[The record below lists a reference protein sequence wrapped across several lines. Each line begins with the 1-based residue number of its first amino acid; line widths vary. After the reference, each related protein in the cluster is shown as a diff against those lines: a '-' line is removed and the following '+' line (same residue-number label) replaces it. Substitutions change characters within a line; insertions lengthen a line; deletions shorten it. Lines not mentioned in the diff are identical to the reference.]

1 MTDIMK
7 LTEQVLSDK
16 HTIRV
21 GYSETHKAAYIVAQD
36 IRQAMNYTAGTN
48 VFLRQLEEDQN
59 VSAGQDKGAYSTSPL
74 YVGSE
79 TIQTAGGPQ
88 RMKVVYKRG
97 VFQLLMTS
105 RRPEAVQ
112 YKDKIFDILEE
123 IERDGVYIQ
132 PSMPEALRVRADEK
146 FSYHK
151 LKDFVVHASDYDP
164 SSEASRKAFA
174 RMQNRMYAKIVG
186 LDAEGIKA
194 AREVN
199 TQMLAKTRKD
209 GKPYAA
215 DLKVAKNYLQSEE
228 LADLNNAALGVVGI
242 LGLRMRPF
250 GGVYT
255 MQQLHDTLTQVLDAF

>member
-1 MTDIMK
+1 MSEIAFYDVLGQHWRWGRDDQGIYAVATDVAK
-7 LTEQVLSDK
+7 TFDYRDSSDAVRLLDNDEVGTQNVRVNLSDG
-16 HTIRV
+16 RSQV
-21 GYSETHKAAYIVAQD
+21 
-36 IRQAMNYTAGTN
+36 RAMSVIY
-48 VFLRQLEEDQN
+48 EDGIWELIFR
-59 VSAGQDKGAYSTSPL
+59 SSK
-74 YVGSE
+74 
-79 TIQTAGGPQ
+79 
-88 RMKVVYKRG
+88 
-97 VFQLLMTS
+97 
-105 RRPEAVQ
+105 PEAKAIKKRVKQ
-112 YKDKIFDILEE
+112 ILREL
-123 IERDGVYIQ
+123 RTDGVVVQ
-132 PSMPEALRVRADEK
+132 EGMPEALRVRADEK

-194 AREVN
+194 ARGIN
-199 TQMLAKTRKD
+199 TQMLVKTRKD

-215 DLKVAKNYLQSEE
+215 DLKVAKNYLQTEE

-255 MQQLHDTLTQVLDAF
+255 MQQLHDTLAQVLDSF

>member
-7 LTEQVLSDK
+7 LTEQVLSEK
-16 HTIRV
+16 HTIRT
-21 GYSETHKAAYIVAQD
+21 GYSESCKAAYIVAQD
-36 IRQAMNYTAGTN
+36 IKQAMNYTTSTHKFLQSLEGSQLVSTGQGEEGYN
-48 VFLRQLEEDQN
+48 VP
-59 VSAGQDKGAYSTSPL
+59 PL
-74 YVGSE
+74 YVGTE

-123 IERDGVYIQ
+123 IERDGVYVQ

-146 FSYHK
+146 FSYYK
-151 LKDFVVHASDYDP
+151 LKDFVTHASDYDP

-174 RMQNRMYAKIVG
+174 RMQNRMYGKIVG
-186 LDAEGIKA
+186 LDAQGIKA

-199 TQMLAKTRKD
+199 AQMLTKTRKD
-209 GKPYAA
+209 GHPYAA
-215 DLKVAKNYLQSEE
+215 DLKVAKNYLQTEE

-242 LGLRMRPF
+242 LGLKMRPF

-255 MQQLHDTLTQVLDAF
+255 MQELHDTLAMVLDSF